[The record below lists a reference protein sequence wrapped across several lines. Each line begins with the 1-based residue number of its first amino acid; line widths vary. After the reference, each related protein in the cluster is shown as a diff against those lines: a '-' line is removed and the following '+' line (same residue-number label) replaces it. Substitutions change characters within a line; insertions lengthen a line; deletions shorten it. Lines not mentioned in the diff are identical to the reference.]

1 MLWSAVASLTQ
12 PIFAK
17 GQLTAGLRV
26 AKDQYQQAYNTWQNS
41 VLSAGSEV
49 SNALVLYNAS
59 EAKSKLEA
67 QRIEVLKK
75 NVEDTKSLMASAGS
89 TYLEVITAESNL
101 LNSQLNKVSDDF
113 NKMQAVVNLYYALGG
128 GAK

>member
-1 MLWSAVASLTQ
+1 MGITNPGKWLLSAVGALTQ
-12 PIFAK
+12 PIFMK

-26 AKDQYQQAYNTWQNS
+26 AEDQYKQAYNTWQNS

-59 EAKSKLEA
+59 DKKSKIEA

-75 NVEDTKSLMASAGS
+75 NVEDTRKLMASRGHH
-89 TYLEVITAESNL
+89 
-101 LNSQLNKVSDDF
+101 
-113 NKMQAVVNLYYALGG
+113 G
-128 GAK
+128 

>member
-1 MLWSAVASLTQ
+1 M
-12 PIFAK
+12 
-17 GQLTAGLRV
+17 
-26 AKDQYQQAYNTWQNS
+26 
-41 VLSAGSEV
+41 

>member
-1 MLWSAVASLTQ
+1 M
-12 PIFAK
+12 
-17 GQLTAGLRV
+17 
-26 AKDQYQQAYNTWQNS
+26 
-41 VLSAGSEV
+41 

-59 EAKSKLEA
+59 EAKIKLEA

-113 NKMQAVVNLYYALGG
+113 SKMQAVVNLYYALGG